1 METLFFSL
9 SECPFYRSDIVIV
22 LKMWV
27 LDRIKMSQKIHMLNT
42 SKHKA
47 AGQGKTIQICHVFY
61 NMLKLRISQVQSEVT
76 AGPWGSVYVHFMC
89 SVCVSVCVLACV
101 VSYIS

>member
-9 SECPFYRSDIVIV
+9 SESPFCRSDTVIV
-22 LKMWV
+22 LKMEV
-27 LDRIKMSQKIHMLNT
+27 LDQIKMSQKIHMLNT

-61 NMLKLRISQVQSEVT
+61 NMLEMRISQVQSEVT
-76 AGPWGSVYVHFMC
+76 AGP
-89 SVCVSVCVLACV
+89 
-101 VSYIS
+101 